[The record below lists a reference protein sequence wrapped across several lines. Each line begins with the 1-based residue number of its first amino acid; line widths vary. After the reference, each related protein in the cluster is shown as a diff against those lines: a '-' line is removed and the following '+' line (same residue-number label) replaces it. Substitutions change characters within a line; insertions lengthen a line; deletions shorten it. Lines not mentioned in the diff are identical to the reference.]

1 MDLIVSIFSGAQAH
15 MLIAFSKVKERAIC
29 QCNHRISSSSPSISK
44 RPGALGLS
52 VRESLLLLAD
62 EVIE

>member
-44 RPGALGLS
+44 RPELS
-52 VRESLLLLAD
+52 VFRYANPCCSSLMR
-62 EVIE
+62 